1 MKEDMDTAN
10 KYIHADIE
18 PLENGKDKV
27 TITAQGELD
36 DMVDILIDIICAM
49 AGEFGVTAKSI
60 VKVIDDELEE
70 WE

>member
-1 MKEDMDTAN
+1 MKEDMGTAN

-36 DMVDILIDIICAM
+36 DIDVICAM
-49 AGEFGVTAKSI
+49 AGEFEVTAKSI
-60 VKVIDDELEE
+60 VKVIDNELEE